1 MSVTFRLLFQMEARW
16 RRDGGETEARRR
28 RAGGELEASWR
39 RDADGGETADAD
51 EVEAR
56 WQIWRRETEAKW
68 GRDGSG
74 GGDEVGDDGGGED
87 GDVLAKPPSAVAPC
101 GSIDEVES
109 SVEAV
114 GREREAGKAGHGRS
128 GARRT
133 RS

>member
-1 MSVTFRLLFQMEARW
+1 M
-16 RRDGGETEARRR
+16 EARRR
-28 RAGGELEASWR
+28 RDGGELEASWR
-39 RDADGGETADAD
+39 RAGGETQT
-51 EVEAR
+51 EAR
-56 WQIWRRETEAKW
+56 RQTQTSWRRDGRWRRETEAKW
-68 GRDGSG
+68 RREGSG
-74 GGDEVGDDGGGED
+74 GGDEVGDDEGGED